1 MLIAAEKL
9 KTNIIEYV
17 LYMWQI
23 EDLIRANAF
32 DMVLIRESII
42 DKFSLE
48 ASQQKAMEGWY
59 EKWVGTMQREELMQ
73 GGHMEFLQDLVLQ
86 LNDLHL
92 TLINDLQEELYL
104 EQYHWAKPHIQM
116 LKQRIGDPSM
126 CEIEVC
132 LNGLYGLLMMRLQH
146 REVSQETME
155 SLSTFSNLLALLNVK
170 YMENRKQRL

>member
-1 MLIAAEKL
+1 MLIAAEKI

-23 EDLIRANAF
+23 EDLIRANAC
-32 DMVLIRESII
+32 DMVLIRESVI

-48 ASQQKAMEGWY
+48 ASQRKAMEGWY
-59 EKWVGTMQREELMQ
+59 EKWVATMQREELMQ
-73 GGHMEFLQDLVLQ
+73 SGHMEFLQDLVLQ